1 MTNLT
6 TLTLNSVSDIDDSC
20 WQSINKD
27 GNTYFSSNFLD
38 AFESSN
44 PNIDFKYIL
53 VKKEDKPVALA
64 TIQIIKLSIDV
75 ILKNIKLASWLRQL
89 VNFIFCRE
97 HINIMFCGNVFLSG
111 EHGIIICDDENKT
124 DIIKTIGSEIDNL
137 IKQTK
142 PLHAVFIKDFVQ
154 ESRILTDNFED
165 FGFTAMHVEPN
176 MIITIDP
183 EWNTFEDYRNSL
195 KSKYRIKVNKADK
208 SSSSLEARLFSET
221 DFATYKDELQQLYQ
235 NTIDNANFN
244 AQVLNLDTYIKLRA
258 TYREDFIVKAYFYNN
273 KLVGFLS
280 ALANNHHLDAH
291 FIGLDYALNKTHAI
305 YPRILNDYIRIGID
319 KKVSYINLGRTA
331 SEIKTTVGAE
341 PLELTCYIKHK
352 RPFINSLL
360 MPFIKNVKIK
370 DFKKHSPFK
379 TKKEAFAAPS

>member
-6 TLTLNSVSDIDDSC
+6 TTTLNSVSQIDDNC
-20 WQSINKD
+20 WESFNRD
-27 GNTYFSSNFLD
+27 ENTYFSSPFLK

-53 VKKEDKPVALA
+53 VKNKAKPVALA
-64 TIQIIKLSIDV
+64 TIQNIKLSIDV
-75 ILKNIKLASWLRQL
+75 VLKNIKLVPWIKRL
-89 VNFIFCRE
+89 VNFFFCRE
-97 HINIMFCGNVFLSG
+97 NINIMFCGNVFLSG
-111 EHGIIICDDENKT
+111 EHGIIMCQDENKE
-124 DIIKTIGSEIDNL
+124 DVIKAIGLEINNL
-137 IKQTK
+137 IKKTK

-154 ESRILTDNFED
+154 ESRVLTDSFEA

-176 MIITIDP
+176 MIISIDP
-183 EWNTFEDYRNSL
+183 KWNTFEDYKQSL
-195 KSKYRIKVNKADK
+195 KSKYRVKVNKAD
-208 SSSSLEARLFSET
+208 STSASLEARLFSET
-221 DFATYKDELQQLYQ
+221 DFATYKDQLQQLYQ

-244 AQVLNLDTYIKLRA
+244 AQVLNLDTYIQLRA
-258 TYREDFIVKAYFYNN
+258 TYHEDFIVKAYFLNE

-291 FIGLDYALNKTHAI
+291 FIGLDYSLNKTHAI
-305 YPRILNDYIRIGID
+305 YPRILNDYIRIGIE

-352 RPFINSLL
+352 RPIVNTLL
-360 MPFIKNVKIK
+360 KPFIKRIQIK
-370 DFKKHSPFK
+370 DFRKHEPFK
-379 TKKEAFAAPS
+379 IKKETLAASF